1 MLNDR
6 AIIIELVQALEE
18 TNKYALEMQCATGYR
33 PAGAPNLLENARLI
47 NKVNKDY
54 KIKEI
59 KMGANIYEHI

>member
-1 MLNDR
+1 MSDR
-6 AIIIELVQALEE
+6 DVIVKLVQALEE

-33 PAGAPNLLENARLI
+33 PAGAPNLLENTRLI

-59 KMGANIYEHI
+59 KMGVNIYEHI